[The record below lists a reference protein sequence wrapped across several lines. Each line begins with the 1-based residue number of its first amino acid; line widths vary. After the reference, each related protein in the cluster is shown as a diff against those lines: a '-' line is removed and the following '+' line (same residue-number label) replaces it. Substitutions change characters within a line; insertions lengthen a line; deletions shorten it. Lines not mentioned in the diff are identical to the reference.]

1 MVKTDEKEIR
11 NNILFTVINR
21 KKIDNNDEL
30 NILPN
35 TKIEIHFPSD
45 ISTLESFFDSNY
57 DKNMEY
63 IEKINFSPFNSSKVI
78 IMNYLFGGCCFLISI
93 DFTKFDSSA
102 ATDMNYMFSRC
113 YSFRY
118 INLSISSTINSSRQ
132 LNF

>member
-1 MVKTDEKEIR
+1 
-11 NNILFTVINR
+11 
-21 KKIDNNDEL
+21 
-30 NILPN
+30 
-35 TKIEIHFPSD
+35 
-45 ISTLESFFDSNY
+45 
-57 DKNMEY
+57 MEY

-93 DFTKFDSSA
+93 DFTKFDFSA

-132 LNF
+132 LNFNFIL

>member
-1 MVKTDEKEIR
+1 
-11 NNILFTVINR
+11 
-21 KKIDNNDEL
+21 
-30 NILPN
+30 
-35 TKIEIHFPSD
+35 
-45 ISTLESFFDSNY
+45 
-57 DKNMEY
+57 MEY
-63 IEKINFSPFNSSKVI
+63 IEKKNFSPFNSSKVI